1 MSAVITENLSINL
14 NNTPIIES
22 LNAEIAQG
30 EKVVI
35 TGDSGTGKTTLI
47 NALLGFVPFS
57 AEKML
62 LMKQELTQDTVHE
75 IRRKTAFLP
84 QELSF
89 PIGRAKDIFFEP
101 FTFKHNKRHQPSK
114 ERIMEIFSYLNLSHS
129 VYEKNFEELSGGQKQ
144 RILLASVFL
153 LNKDLILL
161 DEPTKGL
168 DENSITKVINLFFKE
183 NDKTIIA
190 SSHHP
195 TWIQRSD
202 KIINIEDYAP
212 NH

>member
-1 MSAVITENLSINL
+1 MSAVITENLSIHL
-14 NNTPIIES
+14 NNTSIIDN
-22 LNAEIAQG
+22 LNTSVTSG

-35 TGDSGTGKTTLI
+35 TGDSGTGKTTFL

-57 AEKML
+57 ATKML
-62 LMKQELTQDTVHE
+62 LLEQELTKDTIHE
-75 IRRKTAFLP
+75 IRRRTAFLP
-84 QELSF
+84 QEISF
-89 PIGRAKDIFFEP
+89 SIGRAKDIFFEP
-101 FTFKHNKRHQPSK
+101 FTFKHNKANQPSK
-114 ERIMEIFSYLNLSHS
+114 ERILDIFSYLNLSHS
-129 VYEKNFEELSGGQKQ
+129 AYEKNFEELSGGQKQ

-168 DENSITKVINLFFKE
+168 DENTIPKVIDLFFKE
-183 NDKTIIA
+183 TDKTIIA

-195 TWIQRSD
+195 TWIERSD